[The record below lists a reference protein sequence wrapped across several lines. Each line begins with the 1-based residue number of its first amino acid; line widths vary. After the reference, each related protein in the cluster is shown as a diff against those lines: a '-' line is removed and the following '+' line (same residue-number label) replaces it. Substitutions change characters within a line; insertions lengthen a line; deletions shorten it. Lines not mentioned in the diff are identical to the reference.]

1 MFNSREYEWSDIM
14 VALAGRVVT
23 GLRGVKYSMK
33 QEKELLYGKGNKPMA
48 IQHGN
53 VDYSGEVTIT
63 QTEYEALKVAC
74 GGNVLAANFDI
85 VVCYGDPSK
94 GLPNITDTLLNCE
107 ITEDNTEWTQGDKFQ
122 KKTLP
127 IIFLDI
133 KNA

>member
-1 MFNSREYEWSDIM
+1 M

-107 ITEDNTEWTQGDKFQ
+107 ITEDNTEWAQGDKFQ
-122 KKTLP
+122 EKTLP

>member
-33 QEKELLYGKGNKPMA
+33 QEKELLYGKGNKPLA

-122 KKTLP
+122 EKTLP

>member
-1 MFNSREYEWSDIM
+1 M

-122 KKTLP
+122 EKTLP

>member
-1 MFNSREYEWSDIM
+1 M

-53 VDYSGEVTIT
+53 IDYSGEVTIT

-122 KKTLP
+122 EKTLP

>member
-1 MFNSREYEWSDIM
+1 
-14 VALAGRVVT
+14 
-23 GLRGVKYSMK
+23 
-33 QEKELLYGKGNKPMA
+33 MA

-107 ITEDNTEWTQGDKFQ
+107 ITEDNTEWAQGDKFQ
-122 KKTLP
+122 EKTLP